1 MIVLTVSLPILAG
14 LLATLMN
21 EMGVRFADQP
31 EFVITLLS
39 VAALGPY
46 LVIRSWLWIREG
58 FSNDKT
64 TREYQFV
71 ASIRDF
77 ILDLIIK
84 LLEEITG
91 KRLEHMLA
99 EIEDKDSTTR
109 RRSVADT

>member
-14 LLATLMN
+14 LLATIMN

-31 EFVITLLS
+31 EFVIPLLS